1 VKVRNARPGDGEA
14 LGRLWVE
21 DALYYVELF
30 PEDFRV
36 PNQDGL
42 VEDLENALARKRD
55 HSRLWLVA
63 EIDGEVVGQL
73 GAHVEPP
80 MENADRQMIPYLGS
94 TRLFI
99 DSLGT
104 SSAYRRQGVAS
115 ALVEAAED
123 WGRRKGAAVAILDT
137 YTRSPVSVPFWEK
150 RMHYSRRAII
160 FQKSLDSPP
169 FDDGMQ
175 LRRYRSS
182 DGPAVRRLHFEGL
195 DQMGVNR
202 PGPWDADLDQIEA
215 EYLSRGEFLIAE
227 LEGQAV
233 AMGGL
238 RAVGADVGELKRLRV
253 TEAYQRRGLGEAIT
267 RALMARARELGFKRL
282 ILDTTTEQAPAQ
294 ALYNKLGFRETC
306 RRTPRDLEIIFYER
320 ELEEDLEP
328 AE

>member
-1 VKVRNARPGDGEA
+1 MGPPADPQRKAAAALRVNVRNARPGDGEA

-30 PEDFRV
+30 PEDFRL

-80 MENADRQMIPYLGS
+80 MENADRQMLPYLGS

-150 RMHYSRRAII
+150 RMRYSRRAII
-160 FQKSLDSPP
+160 FQKSLDSPT
-169 FDDGMQ
+169 
-175 LRRYRSS
+175 L
-182 DGPAVRRLHFEGL
+182 
-195 DQMGVNR
+195 
-202 PGPWDADLDQIEA
+202 
-215 EYLSRGEFLIAE
+215 
-227 LEGQAV
+227 
-233 AMGGL
+233 
-238 RAVGADVGELKRLRV
+238 
-253 TEAYQRRGLGEAIT
+253 
-267 RALMARARELGFKRL
+267 
-282 ILDTTTEQAPAQ
+282 
-294 ALYNKLGFRETC
+294 
-306 RRTPRDLEIIFYER
+306 
-320 ELEEDLEP
+320 
-328 AE
+328 